1 MPEKIKKHKEIVLIV
16 GIGLF
21 LAITAVIGIYQEGD
35 PVNYAQAATTA
46 NVTVSATVAQSEE
59 LTISA
64 VNADV
69 AINGS
74 TTTVTSTA
82 DVNLGALTTGANS
95 IAAQTLTMTTNAG
108 SGYTVNVKYDHELRR
123 TSATTTDIDDHSGT
137 NASPS
142 AFSAPATEAF
152 GYTTEDYSL
161 SAAGDGADR
170 FTGGDWAGFTDSDA
184 EVAYHTGAVNAT
196 TTKVGYQAG
205 ISGITGAG
213 DDYGCTVTY
222 TMASSF

>member
-1 MPEKIKKHKEIVLIV
+1 MPEKIKKHKEIAFII

-21 LAITAVIGIYQEGD
+21 LSIAGVIGLYQEGD
-35 PVNYAQAATTA
+35 FVDYAQAGTTS

-64 VNADV
+64 VNAGV

-82 DVNLGALTTGANS
+82 DVSLGTLSTGANS

-108 SGYTVNVKYDHELRR
+108 SGYTVNVKYDDKLRR
-123 TSATTTDIDDHSGT
+123 QSATTTNIDDHSGT
-137 NASPS
+137 NGSPS
-142 AFSAPATEAF
+142 AFSAPNTEAF

-161 SAAGDGADR
+161 SVAGDGADR
-170 FTGGDWAGFTDSDA
+170 FTGGDWAAFTDSDA
-184 EVAYHTGAVNAT
+184 EVAYHTAPVNAT

-205 ISGITGAG
+205 ISGTTGAG
-213 DDYGCTVTY
+213 ADYQCIVTY